1 MPIGITKGL
10 TTWRFQDH
18 HVARVMDNAAYTTAH
33 PDDTLVLS
41 GPARS
46 DNARADSTDG
56 MSLSSLLAIG
66 GLQSFQFSQGKSLQ
80 PMMTIGSG
88 RSFFVGGKAQGSAS
102 IQSIFM
108 SGRNLLRTLH
118 HNARSQRLRWSQFD
132 DIPAYSDDAAFLTNL
147 DSELYL
153 IPWGLGALFR
163 SKMHDNVGGVYL
175 ELSLVQSYNLGAA
188 AGQNMMAEAVSIL
201 FDRAMPF
208 SADNAARPGV
218 PRATVDAVLGFV
230 DEQNP
235 AVPGAAL
242 TNEDLVTAVP
252 APAGVF

>member
-1 MPIGITKGL
+1 MPIGVTKGL

-18 HVARVMDNAAYTTAH
+18 HVARVMDNATYTTAH
-33 PDDTLVLS
+33 PDDTLVLA

-46 DNARADSTDG
+46 DIARADSSNG
-56 MSLSSLLAIG
+56 MSLASLLAIG
-66 GLQSFQFSQGKSLQ
+66 GLQSFQFNQGKSLQ
-80 PMMTIGSG
+80 PMMSIGSG

-118 HNARSQRLRWSQFD
+118 HNARSQRLRWTQFD

-153 IPWGLGALFR
+153 IPWGVGALFR

-235 AVPGAAL
+235 AVPGPAL
-242 TNEDLVTAVP
+242 RDEDLVTAVP
-252 APAGVF
+252 ATAGVF

>member
-18 HVARVMDNAAYTTAH
+18 YVARVMDNASYTAAH

-46 DNARADSTDG
+46 DDARADSADG
-56 MSLSSLLAIG
+56 LSLTSLLAIG
-66 GLQSFQFSQGKSLQ
+66 GLQSFQFNQGKSLQ
-80 PMMTIGSG
+80 PMMSIGSG

-102 IQSIFM
+102 VQSIFM

-118 HNARSQRLRWSQFD
+118 HNSRSQRLQWTKFD
-132 DIPAYSDDAAFLTNL
+132 DIPAYADDAAFLTNL

-153 IPWGLGALFR
+153 IPFGLGALFR

-175 ELSLVQSYNLGAA
+175 ELALIQSYNLGAA

-235 AVPGAAL
+235 AVPS
-242 TNEDLVTAVP
+242 TNFSNEDLVVASPVL
-252 APAGVF
+252 AGNR

>member
-1 MPIGITKGL
+1 MPLGITKGL

-18 HVARVMDNAAYTTAH
+18 HVARVMDNASYTAAH

-46 DNARADSTDG
+46 DIARADSVDG
-56 MSLSSLLAIG
+56 MSLASLMAIG
-66 GLQSFQFSQGKSLQ
+66 GLQSFQFNQGKSLQ

-118 HNARSQRLRWSQFD
+118 HNARSQRLKWTQFD
-132 DIPAYSDDAAFLTNL
+132 DIPAYTDDAAFLTNL

-153 IPWGLGALFR
+153 IPWGLASLFR

-175 ELSLVQSYNLGAA
+175 ELCLVQSYNLGAA
-188 AGQNMMAEAVSIL
+188 AGQNMMAEAVSLL

-235 AVPGAAL
+235 AAL
-242 TNEDLVTAVP
+242 SANFQNEDLITAVP
-252 APAGVF
+252 QSKV